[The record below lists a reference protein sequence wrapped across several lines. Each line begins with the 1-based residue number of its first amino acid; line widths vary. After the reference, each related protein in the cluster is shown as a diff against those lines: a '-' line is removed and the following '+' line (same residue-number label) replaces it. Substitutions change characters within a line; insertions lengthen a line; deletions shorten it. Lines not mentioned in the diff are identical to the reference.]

1 MTPQEK
7 IKELEKK
14 RDELKKENTK
24 FLEEQEKI
32 KNTEPKIAKQ
42 IFKIFDDYG
51 LTLTERKQIL
61 KEIIKMAENFKKENM
76 KNK

>member
-1 MTPQEK
+1 MITQEK

-61 KEIIKMAENFKKENM
+61 KEIIKMADNFKKEN
-76 KNK
+76 KEKK

>member
-51 LTLTERKQIL
+51 LTITERKQIL
-61 KEIIKMAENFKKENM
+61 KEIIKMAENFKKENI